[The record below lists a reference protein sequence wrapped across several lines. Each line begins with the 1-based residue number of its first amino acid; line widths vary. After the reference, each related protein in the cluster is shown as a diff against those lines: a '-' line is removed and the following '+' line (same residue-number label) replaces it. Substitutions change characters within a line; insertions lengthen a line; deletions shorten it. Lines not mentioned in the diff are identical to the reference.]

1 MFRPLSLLSEVVGS
15 NLLSLVTSGIHTDPL
30 SIYREY
36 IQNAADSIARSG
48 AAIGGRV
55 DIAIDAS
62 AMRLSMRDNGP
73 GLSHMQACK
82 ELLPIANSRKCY
94 GTDRGFRGIGRLSG
108 LGLSRTVA
116 FLTRRNGEKRVT
128 RICWD
133 GDSLRRA
140 VAVAMPVK
148 QVIEQCVTVETIPGN
163 KYPGN
168 FFQVEISG
176 IARHVAGAV
185 LNREAVRDYIGETC
199 PVPFASNFPYVQRVR
214 EIFKS
219 GIEPLELEIFLHGE
233 KSPIKRRHGS
243 KTFASGKREEKFTG
257 FEKVT
262 IPAQDRE
269 SDAAVGWIAHLSY
282 AGTLAPNLGIR
293 GIRARAGNIQI
304 GGEGVFDHLFSE
316 DRFNRW
322 CVAEM
327 HVLDPRIVPNGRRDY
342 FEPSP
347 HTRNL
352 ERHVRSVAQQVEKCC
367 RSASRNRNNEKK
379 FQSFLQSAGMT
390 RELAESKYLSASAA
404 RKLIEQQLLDIGKFR
419 ESLGKENA
427 NGEYRALSKLEKRL
441 AGFKAPRGRVSFDG
455 IQPSEVETYRTV
467 FHSLTEIS
475 TSPSEA
481 KKTIEAIL
489 KWAAE
494 SKGSK

>member
-1 MFRPLSLLSEVVGS
+1 MSRPLSLCSEIVGS

-36 IQNAADSIARSG
+36 IQNAADSIAGSDV
-48 AAIGGRV
+48 AIGGRF
-55 DIAIDAS
+55 DIEIDAGS
-62 AMRLSMRDNGP
+62 LHLSMRDNGP
-73 GLSHMQACK
+73 GLSHTQACE

-108 LGLSRTVA
+108 LGLGRTVA
-116 FLTRRNGEKRVT
+116 FLTRRNGERRVT

-133 GDSLRRA
+133 GDGLRQS
-140 VAVAMPVK
+140 VAAALPVK
-148 QVIEQCVTVETIPGN
+148 QVIEKCVTVETIPGSE
-163 KYPGN
+163 YPKN
-168 FFQVEISG
+168 FFQVEIFG
-176 IARHVAGAV
+176 VARHVAGVV

-199 PVPFASNFPYVQRVR
+199 PVPFASDFPYGQRVQ
-214 EIFKS
+214 EIFRPGS
-219 GIEPLELEIFLHGE
+219 APLELEIFLHGE

-243 KTFASGKREEKFTG
+243 RIFVSGNRKEKFTG
-257 FEKVT
+257 FEKVI
-262 IPAQDRE
+262 IPAPNGE

-282 AGTLAPNLGIR
+282 VGTLASNLGIR
-293 GIRARAGNIQI
+293 GIRTRAGNIQI

-322 CVAEM
+322 CVAEI

-352 ERHVRSVAQQVEKCC
+352 ERHVRPVAQQIEKCC

-379 FQSFLQSAGMT
+379 FQSFLQSAGMAC
-390 RELAESKYLSASAA
+390 ELAESKYLSADAA
-404 RKLIEQQLLDIGKFR
+404 RKLIEHQLLDIEKFR
-419 ESLGKENA
+419 ETLGKKKA

-441 AGFKAPRGRVSFDG
+441 AGFKAPRGRVAFEG
-455 IQPSEVETYRTV
+455 IQPSEVEAYRTV

-494 SKGSK
+494 NKEGA